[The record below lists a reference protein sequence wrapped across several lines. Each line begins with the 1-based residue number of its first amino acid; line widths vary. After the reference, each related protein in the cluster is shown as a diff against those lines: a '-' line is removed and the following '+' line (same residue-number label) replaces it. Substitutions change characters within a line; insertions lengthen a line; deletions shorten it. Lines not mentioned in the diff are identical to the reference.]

1 MCTLAEVPEEAVGAE
16 VLMGLLP
23 ALPMPAPRCSSL
35 SPETPASAQS
45 LHTPSVSLAT
55 DLSRFNKHPSQ
66 ALGLWLFL
74 ALSFMWSGTNA
85 PLPQSPEQRPG
96 LGWRGLGMA
105 SGAGLAKTPEGSLGS
120 LLQGDEARPGNNTG
134 GMSSVLKEGSLGGP
148 GGARQLQEP
157 GGVLR
162 EDREAIPE
170 GHSTSPNN
178 GEWGTARR

>member
-1 MCTLAEVPEEAVGAE
+1 
-16 VLMGLLP
+16 
-23 ALPMPAPRCSSL
+23 
-35 SPETPASAQS
+35 
-45 LHTPSVSLAT
+45 
-55 DLSRFNKHPSQ
+55 
-66 ALGLWLFL
+66 
-74 ALSFMWSGTNA
+74 
-85 PLPQSPEQRPG
+85 
-96 LGWRGLGMA
+96 MA